1 MAASKQLVYLPP
13 LHANQQIVKDDPH
26 RFKVLNAGRRF
37 GKSLLAKFLL
47 LDMAINQGKQVWWIS
62 PTYGNVFDHWQQTL
76 TMVGSLPTYRN
87 VQQKYLEF
95 EYRGLKGSLS
105 FKSGDRPDNLRGSG
119 LDYIVIDEAAFV
131 HPDVWEAV
139 ARPALSDKRGG
150 ALIISTPNG
159 VGDWFHRAFL
169 RGLDPSFDD
178 WTSFHFP
185 TTANL
190 AIPGIQEEVESA
202 RRDMLELRFRQEYL
216 AEFVDAAGGVF
227 YGLSEAAIAPFL
239 NDPERGHYYYGGIDI
254 GRRDDFT
261 VIQIIDLLERQKARQ
276 VFMDRFTSL
285 SFNVQ
290 MDRIRKVL
298 DHWDPVKTY
307 MERNSFAM
315 PMVEALQA
323 EGYPIIDFAMSASN
337 KGPMI
342 EKLSV
347 NIQRGRLEILDTNS
361 TEGQIQMSEMQAYE
375 MGKTANGFVTYGAR
389 RGWHDDT
396 VTSLA
401 AVNMAIKNRG
411 RGMKSQSNK
420 FFPR

>member
-1 MAASKQLVYLPP
+1 MVAEKPVVYLPA

-26 RFKVLNAGRRF
+26 RFKVLNAGRRW
-37 GKSLLAKFLL
+37 GKSLFARFLL
-47 LDMAINQGKQVWWIS
+47 LDLAINQGKQVWWIS
-62 PTYGNVFDHWQQTL
+62 PTYGNVWDHWQATL
-76 TMVGSLPTYRN
+76 TMVGDLPTNKN

-95 EYRGLKGSLS
+95 AYRGRKGSLT

-119 LDYIVIDEAAFV
+119 LDFIVIDEAAFV

-139 ARPALSDKRGG
+139 ARPALSDKQGG

-159 VGDWFHRAFL
+159 VGDWYHRAYL
-169 RGLDPSFDD
+169 RGLDPTYED

-190 AIPGIQEEVESA
+190 ALPGIAAEVESA

-227 YGLSEAAIAPFL
+227 FGLSEAATAPL
-239 NDPERGHYYYGGIDI
+239 LTMPVSGHAYYGGIDV

-261 VIQIIDLLERQKARQ
+261 VIQMIDLLERQKARQ
-276 VFMDRFTSL
+276 VYLERFTSL
-285 SFNVQ
+285 SFNIQ
-290 MDRIRKVL
+290 MDRIRRVL
-298 DHWDPVKTY
+298 DTWDPVAVH
-307 MERNSFAM
+307 MERNSFGM
-315 PMVEALQA
+315 PLVEALQS
-323 EGYPIIDFAMSASN
+323 EGYPIKDFAMSAAN

-347 NIQRGRLEILDTNS
+347 NIQRGRLELLSPDS
-361 TEGQIQMSEMQAYE
+361 TEGQIQMSELQAYE
-375 MGKTANGFVTYGAR
+375 MSKTANGFVTYGAK

-401 AVNMAIKNRG
+401 AVNMAIKNKG
-411 RGMKSQSNK
+411 RGMKVQQNK
-420 FFPR
+420 LFR

>member
-1 MAASKQLVYLPP
+1 MAANKQLVYLPP
-13 LHANQQIVKDDPH
+13 LHANQQLVKDDPH
-26 RFKVLNAGRRF
+26 RFKVLNAGRRW
-37 GKSLLAKFLL
+37 GKSLFARFLL
-47 LDMAINQGKQVWWIS
+47 LDLAINQGKQVWWIS

-95 EYRGLKGSLS
+95 EYRGRKGSLS

-139 ARPALSDKRGG
+139 ARPALSDKMGG

-159 VGDWFHRAFL
+159 VGDWYHRAYQ
-169 RGLDPSFDD
+169 RGLDPEFPD
-178 WTSFHFP
+178 WTTFHFP
-185 TTANL
+185 TITNL
-190 AIPGIQEEVESA
+190 SLPDIEKEVESA
-202 RRDMLELRFRQEYL
+202 RKEMLELRFRQEYL

-227 YGLSEAAIAPFL
+227 YGLSEAATVAFL
-239 NDPERGHYYYGGIDI
+239 KKPLDGHNYFGGIDI

-261 VIQIIDLLERQKARQ
+261 VIQMIDLLERQKARQ

-290 MDRIRKVL
+290 MNRIRKVL
-298 DHWDPVKTY
+298 DEWDPVKVY

-315 PMVEALQA
+315 PMVETLQA
-323 EGYPIIDFAMSASN
+323 EGYPIIDFAMSAAN
-337 KGPMI
+337 KGPLV
-342 EKLSV
+342 EKLSA
-347 NIQRGRLEILDTNS
+347 NIQRGRLEILSPDS
-361 TEGQIQMSEMQAYE
+361 AEGQLQMSEMQAYE

-396 VTSLA
+396 VTSLMA
-401 AVNMAIKNRG
+401 ANMAIRNRG
-411 RGMKSQSNK
+411 YGARQQGNK
-420 FFPR
+420 FFS